1 MLAHASLSPWR
12 CFGASAVH
20 CAAVLNLAFPSDPR
34 WLESALAHLDDV
46 LLDHAHCERKAA
58 GAALNMLFRYPDHAF
73 LQLPVS
79 ALARDE
85 LEHYEVVLRELAARD
100 VAFTRQRPSP
110 YGGKLHALIRAKE
123 PERLLDLLLVS
134 ALIEARSCERFQ
146 LLAEAIPDERLAALY
161 RGLLASEARHH
172 GIYLELA
179 DELCPRERVRER
191 LRELAE
197 AESAI
202 LTEPCRFVRLH
213 TGPWDPEASQRKPE
227 DGRPRSDRSVKDTV
241 Q

>member
-1 MLAHASLSPWR
+1 MPLGASR
-12 CFGASAVH
+12 CFVVGAVH
-20 CAAVLNLAFPSDPR
+20 CAAVLNLESPSDPS
-34 WLESALAHLDDV
+34 WLESALAHLDDI

-58 GAALNMLFRYPDHAF
+58 GAAVNMLFRYPDHTF
-73 LQLPVS
+73 LQRPVS

-85 LEHYEVVLRELAARD
+85 LEHFELVLGELAERG
-100 VAFTRQRPSP
+100 VPFGRQRPSP

-146 LLAEAIPDERLAALY
+146 LLAEAIADERLAQLY

-172 GIYLELA
+172 GMYLELA

-202 LTEPCRFVRLH
+202 LAEPCPFVRLH
-213 TGPWDPEASQRKPE
+213 TGPCEPEAPE
-227 DGRPRSDRSVKDTV
+227 RDPGNEAVAEDTV
-241 Q
+241 E